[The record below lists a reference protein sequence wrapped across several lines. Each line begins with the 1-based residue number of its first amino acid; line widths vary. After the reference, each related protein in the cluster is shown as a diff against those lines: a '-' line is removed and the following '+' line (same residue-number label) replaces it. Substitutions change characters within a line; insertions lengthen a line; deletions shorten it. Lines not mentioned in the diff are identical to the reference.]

1 MNKYSC
7 GNDPQPGDVVEV
19 VTMEDLPEESWWN
32 QAITEKLQK
41 EKHYS
46 VFAVAFGDWI
56 CLFNKPEII
65 WHHPSR
71 FRLIHRAG
79 EQPQPDMAKL
89 LEEKEREIERLKE
102 QVNDLKMDA
111 AAHEYN
117 EAERIKF
124 QPEYEREICVRF
136 AEYIGG
142 LEMKMYKDGWCEPG
156 GSNGFYYSTND
167 LYTKFLGEHT
177 ANH

>member
-1 MNKYSC
+1 MQNKYSC
-7 GNDPQPGDVVEV
+7 GNDPQPGDKRNVF
-19 VTMEDLPEESWWN
+19 EELIQTIEGTAVNNTATISNVKLWAKSWR
-32 QAITEKLQK
+32 EEL
-41 EKHYS
+41 
-46 VFAVAFGDWI
+46 
-56 CLFNKPEII
+56 
-65 WHHPSR
+65 
-71 FRLIHRAG
+71 AG

-89 LEEKEREIERLKE
+89 IEEKEREIERLKE